1 MPLPVWSHAQFLD
14 SSLVT
19 AIDELLVK
27 LGVYL
32 LLFLSVGDL
41 STNNWFWAVFGA
53 GEGWHHNHH
62 AFKYS
67 ARMGL
72 EVRMV

>member
-1 MPLPVWSHAQFLD
+1 MCACVFCW
-14 SSLVT
+14 T
-19 AIDELLVK
+19 AT
-27 LGVYL
+27 
-32 LLFLSVGDL
+32 GDL
-41 STNNWFWAVFGA
+41 STNNWFWALFGA

-72 EVRMV
+72 EVRNTHILLG